1 MNTRRWC
8 ACRLTIQSCLQ
19 TNKMRVRS
27 RKGWSWKQNCCLLF
41 SYLRS
46 PTAFAINV
54 FATQHSSRPTR
65 NCRVSG
71 NIQRC
76 LWWIEC
82 TAYSHKLSLSTIGS
96 TCLCV
101 WLWLHNRTTA
111 TTNWMPSVMR
121 VNGVLKYLISNSFH
135 SLIMAYF
142 SWFKTSAFVC
152 SVGGQTN
159 QEHIEENKKHSW
171 TTTKQESRRRKKQTR
186 TEEKKVEVT
195 AWLRPSLLISKCT
208 NESCFMIMKCE
219 MIVSVR
225 VGKIFVFFFTN
236 SLPFP
241 VHSCGRNQSYL
252 AIAIHIFFSFVF
264 SLSRSLALLYY
275 AVAPSK
281 YTVESKFNEKI
292 QQQFSFCPRG
302 NLWVWK
308 RHGNTHVDSGRD
320 PH

>member
-159 QEHIEENKKHSW
+159 QEHIEENKKKNILEQQRS
-171 TTTKQESRRRKKQTR
+171 KRAEEERNKLGRKRRR
-186 TEEKKVEVT
+186 
-195 AWLRPSLLISKCT
+195 
-208 NESCFMIMKCE
+208 
-219 MIVSVR
+219 
-225 VGKIFVFFFTN
+225 
-236 SLPFP
+236 
-241 VHSCGRNQSYL
+241 
-252 AIAIHIFFSFVF
+252 
-264 SLSRSLALLYY
+264 
-275 AVAPSK
+275 
-281 YTVESKFNEKI
+281 
-292 QQQFSFCPRG
+292 
-302 NLWVWK
+302 
-308 RHGNTHVDSGRD
+308 
-320 PH
+320 